1 MSAGKVPTPEEILE
15 SLRRTGA
22 LMEGHFE
29 LTSGLHSPRFALFS
43 QVLQY
48 PAEAER
54 IGVALAA
61 QFQDMQ
67 VDTVAGPAMGGV
79 ILAHETARALG
90 VRGIFAEKAADGM
103 TLRRGF
109 RLREGERVLVVEDA
123 VSTGGSVR
131 RAMEAIRAVGGRIV
145 AVGSVVDWT
154 GGTAEFGVPF
164 RPLLALSMP
173 RYQPQECPLCR
184 EGRPLILPKNLG
196 MQGER

>member
-1 MSAGKVPTPEEILE
+1 MSELGVPRPEQFLE
-15 SLRRTGA
+15 LLRRTGA

-43 QVLQY
+43 QVLQH
-48 PAEAER
+48 PIEAER
-54 IGVALAA
+54 LGAALAA
-61 QFQDMQ
+61 QFRDLEIE
-67 VDTVAGPAMGGV
+67 TVAGPAMGGI

-109 RLREGERVLVVEDA
+109 RLHAEERVLVVEDA

-131 RAMEAIRAVGGRIV
+131 RAMEAIRVVGGRIV

-154 GGTAEFGVPF
+154 GGTADFGVPF
-164 RPLLALSMP
+164 RPLLTLSMP
-173 RYQPQECPLCR
+173 RYRPEECPLCR
-184 EGRPLILPKNLG
+184 EGKPLILPKKLG